1 MNLFEHIKS
10 QLKPID
16 VINHYNVPVERG
28 QMILCPFHQ
37 ERTPSLKL
45 YDDHFYCFGC
55 HATGDVIT
63 LAAGLLGLQPY
74 EAAKRLAEDFTIR
87 ADRPPGKIKKPKKRP
102 VQQLWQSNLSEYF
115 YWLKHFK
122 QTLAPSSPEDTPDP
136 LFVKSCREIS
146 YIGYLLDCMDLNPE
160 ATMILMDSSGLNQ
173 KIAQELSLLDRREIS
188 A

>member
-1 MNLFEHIKS
+1 MTLFDQVKS
-10 QLKPID
+10 QIKPVD
-16 VINHYNVPVERG
+16 VVQHYNIPVSRG
-28 QMILCPFHQ
+28 QVILCPFHQ

-55 HATGDVIT
+55 HATGDVVT
-63 LAAGLLGLQPY
+63 LAAGLLGLKPY
-74 EAAKRLAEDFTIR
+74 EAAKRLAEDFGIHT
-87 ADRPPGKIKKPKKRP
+87 DHPPGKIIKPKKRP

-122 QTLAPSSPEDTPDP
+122 QTLAPLSPEDTPDP

-173 KIAQELSLLDRREIS
+173 KIAHELSLLDRRDKS